1 MAQTNG
7 NDPIQ
12 TPIWSITNI
21 GDCEKAINYNTDTPG
36 LTKREYLS
44 AMALQGLMANP
55 DWTSN
60 TISSIA
66 EVSVKA
72 ADALIAELNRQS

>member
-7 NDPIQ
+7 NDKIANPFAR
-12 TPIWSITNI
+12 ITN
-21 GDCEKAINYNTDTPG
+21 DAYVEYEVA
-36 LTKREYLS
+36 LSKREYFA

-55 DWTSN
+55 DWTST

-72 ADALIAELNRQS
+72 ADALIAELNRYS

>member
-7 NDPIQ
+7 NDFVQAPFDNQ
-12 TPIWSITNI
+12 TIVDDGKFYDESGQVP
-21 GDCEKAINYNTDTPG
+21 
-36 LTKREYLS
+36 LTKREYFS

>member
-7 NDPIQ
+7 NDFVQAPFDN
-12 TPIWSITNI
+12 TNKVE
-21 GDCEKAINYNTDTPG
+21 GDKFYYESDQSP

-55 DWTSN
+55 DWTST

-72 ADALIAELNRQS
+72 ADALIAELNRYS